1 MNFNQT
7 NNNQGDVINHEIN
20 PYSPSK
26 RLDLISKRNVIMAA
40 IEIAKSGEFGWC
52 DGDSIESELNPILTA
67 IRVRLAACENDLK
80 GSNNG

>member
-20 PYSPSK
+20 PYIPSK

-52 DGDSIESELNPILTA
+52 DWDMIESELSPILTA
-67 IRVRLAACENDLK
+67 IKVQIAASENNLK
-80 GSNNG
+80 GSNND